1 MSKEPK
7 QEPEKP
13 EKPKKKNEKPRS
25 KTTPSG
31 RNYKQIREPSTSI
44 RLDQRCIPGPH
55 TQAELYSQIDTFL
68 VLNAERREGG
78 KAPYAHQD
86 AADYFK
92 ITIEEYLKILNSP
105 GFIRYMDTT
114 QKIEAK
120 QASRVLTPLAV
131 TKLRQLGQYGMD
143 PRTGKTV
150 VDLAQDKVFLSTFFK
165 FQEMQGFDKVEIGDS
180 GEIDDAEGAKLVE
193 RLLEIL
199 TGLNEGV
206 APNIHKI
213 MAFILAT
220 QGEPEKG
227 NVGNVGRVETLVD
240 GNSADRKA
248 GPDSTVD
255 TVPQAVVVP
264 EKPKE
269 VRVHARGKQ
278 AGKNG
283 LVGVGR
289 LPVDNGQTPIRE
301 DAPDGAGVLLDVGE
315 QQAPPSNPAEV
326 PIQVGT
332 PGEDMGL
339 QRDEEGI
346 DDPAW
351 AG

>member
-1 MSKEPK
+1 M
-7 QEPEKP
+7 
-13 EKPKKKNEKPRS
+13 KKKDSKPRS

-55 TQAELYSQIDTFL
+55 TLAELYSQIDTFL

-78 KAPYAHQD
+78 KSPYAHQD
-86 AADYFK
+86 AADYFR

-131 TKLRQLGQYGMD
+131 TKLRQLGQYGKD

-199 TGLNEGV
+199 TGLNGGTP
-206 APNIHKI
+206 PNIHKI
-213 MAFILAT
+213 MAYILAT

-227 NVGNVGRVETLVD
+227 NVGNVGRVETPAD
-240 GNSADRKA
+240 GDSTRGKD
-248 GPDSTVD
+248 GPDSTLD
-255 TVPQAVVVP
+255 TISKAVGVPQEP
-264 EKPKE
+264 EK
-269 VRVHARGKQ
+269 VRVHARGKPTRED
-278 AGKNG
+278 G
-283 LVGVGR
+283 LASLGR
-289 LPVDNGQTPIRE
+289 LPVDNGTPPIRE
-301 DAPDGAGVLLDVGE
+301 DAQVGTGLLLDVGE

-326 PIQVGT
+326 PVEVGT
-332 PGEDMGL
+332 TGSDVGF

-346 DDPAW
+346 DDPSW
-351 AG
+351 AGEG